1 MPKFLERPVDWLNI
15 LTELCGGDVFGHES
29 WFQVGVE
36 QHKEYIY
43 CFIGDCTATPEDG
56 ENIIYN
62 KPVRENA
69 QIFVGTSTE
78 RWGGMEKA
86 IIIALARAFSFLAG
100 LPYCK
105 DYEYNWE
112 KRYKE
117 IEKEFTAE
125 EDKEGKQ

>member
-29 WFQVGVE
+29 WFQIGIE

-62 KPVRENA
+62 KPVKENA
-69 QIFVGTSTE
+69 QIFVGTSTLAVE
-78 RWGGMEKA
+78 QA
-86 IIIALARAFSFLAG
+86 IIMALGRAFSRLAG

-105 DYEYNWE
+105 DYEYNWK
-112 KRYKE
+112 KRLKE
-117 IEKEFTAE
+117 IEREVEAE